1 MLAKELATGKECA
14 SNEHSII
21 LNDIH
26 TYMIIIKGTKL
37 MSICFPVKII
47 EKNHIRKENKA
58 HYVIREKD
66 ILSSIDHPFFVK
78 LFFTFQDSHKLCIL
92 FRVKLWCWAV
102 KLWNEIKCVF
112 VKLIITLL
120 KCSKL
125 LIHQILPSVMQRM
138 ENYLD
143 TFAK

>member
-14 SNEHSII
+14 SNGHSII

-92 FRVKLWCWAV
+92 FRV
-102 KLWNEIKCVF
+102 
-112 VKLIITLL
+112 
-120 KCSKL
+120 
-125 LIHQILPSVMQRM
+125 
-138 ENYLD
+138 
-143 TFAK
+143 